1 MKKNKK
7 LVWNCWNQMKVYLD
21 KFYTEVEQA
30 KGVFVK
36 ETNGKQHIDANSG
49 LWNMPLGHFDER
61 VVKAIE
67 KQYRNLDFSSLMTTT
82 HKPALDLAEKLVE
95 LTYGNYSS
103 VFFTNSGSESSD
115 TAFKMVRGYFYNQGK
130 PEKHV
135 ILYLKDG
142 YHGSTYGA
150 LSACGIDEDRRKF
163 FPLVGGFEEVHSGNP
178 VYNSENLSE
187 ADWLQKLKD
196 DFDQQLFEIGTENIA
211 AFIYEPI
218 QGSEGVYRIEQ
229 NYFDYIVSKCR
240 ENEILLI
247 CDEIAT
253 GIGRTGQM
261 FVSEINGVFPDIMLL
276 SKGLTGGFFPLGAV
290 LVTEK
295 IFDAFYGEID
305 EGVEFVHGFTTS
317 GHPVGCAAA
326 IEVLNILEEE
336 NYLERVCEL
345 SQLFKNQLYDYLA
358 ESPLIY
364 DVQIHGLMIGFR
376 LRQFPKNALMIGS
389 WSPSMIFTNLL
400 KTKNVFSHAA
410 GESAVVLMPPFT
422 LTDEECT
429 TICHKIKSVDK
440 TLRKIIK
447 KSN

>member
-21 KFYTEVEQA
+21 KFYTEVEEA
-30 KGVFVK
+30 EGVFVK
-36 ETNGKQHIDANSG
+36 ENNGKKYIDANSG

-61 VVKAIE
+61 VIKVIE
-67 KQYRNLDFSSLMTTT
+67 NQYRTLDFSSLMTTT

-95 LTYGNYSS
+95 LTHGNYSS
-103 VFFTNSGSESSD
+103 VFYTNSGSESSD
-115 TAFKMVRGYFYNQGK
+115 TALKMARGYFFNQGK

-135 ILYLKDG
+135 ILYLKDS

-150 LSACGIDEDRRKF
+150 LSACGIEEDRRKF
-163 FPLVGGFEEVHSGNP
+163 FPLVAGFEEVHSGNP
-178 VYNSENLSE
+178 IYNSENLTE

-196 DFDQQLFEIGTENIA
+196 DFDQQLLEIGTENIA

-229 NYFDYIVSKCR
+229 NYFDYIMSKCR
-240 ENEILLI
+240 ENDILLI

-261 FVSEINGVFPDIMLL
+261 FASEINGVFPDIMLL
-276 SKGLTGGFFPLGAV
+276 SKGLSGGFFPLGAV

-295 IFDAFYGEID
+295 IFDVFYGEID

-326 IEVLNILEEE
+326 IEVLNILEAD
-336 NYLERVCEL
+336 NCLERVREL
-345 SQLFKNQLYDYLA
+345 SQQFQDQLYNYLA

-376 LRQFPKNALMIGS
+376 VRQFPKNALMIGN

-410 GESAVVLMPPFT
+410 GENAVVLMPPFT
-422 LTDEECT
+422 LADEECT

-440 TLRKIIK
+440 TLRKIVE

>member
-1 MKKNKK
+1 
-7 LVWNCWNQMKVYLD
+7 MKVYLD
-21 KFYTEVEQA
+21 KFYTEVEEA
-30 KGVFVK
+30 EGVFVK
-36 ETNGKQHIDANSG
+36 ENNGKKYIDANSG

-61 VVKAIE
+61 VIKVIE
-67 KQYRNLDFSSLMTTT
+67 NQYRTLDFSSLMTTT

-95 LTYGNYSS
+95 LTHGNYSS
-103 VFFTNSGSESSD
+103 VFYTNSGSESSD
-115 TAFKMVRGYFYNQGK
+115 TALKMARGYFFNQGK

-135 ILYLKDG
+135 ILYLKDS

-150 LSACGIDEDRRKF
+150 LSACGIEEDRRKF
-163 FPLVGGFEEVHSGNP
+163 FPLVAGFEEVHSGNP
-178 VYNSENLSE
+178 IYNSENLTE

-196 DFDQQLFEIGTENIA
+196 DFDQQLLEIGTENIA

-229 NYFDYIVSKCR
+229 NYFDYIMSKCR
-240 ENEILLI
+240 ENDILLI

-261 FVSEINGVFPDIMLL
+261 FASEINGVFPDIMLL
-276 SKGLTGGFFPLGAV
+276 SKGLSGGFFPLGAV

-295 IFDAFYGEID
+295 IFDVFYGEID

-326 IEVLNILEEE
+326 IEVLNILEAD
-336 NYLERVCEL
+336 NCLERVREL
-345 SQLFKNQLYDYLA
+345 SQQFQDQLYNYLA

-376 LRQFPKNALMIGS
+376 VRQFPKNALMIGN

-410 GESAVVLMPPFT
+410 GENAVVLMPPFT
-422 LTDEECT
+422 LADEECT

-440 TLRKIIK
+440 TLRKIVE

>member
-1 MKKNKK
+1 MKNNIKF
-7 LVWNCWNQMKVYLD
+7 VWNCWNQMKVYLE
-21 KFYTEVEQA
+21 KFYTEVEEA
-30 KGVFVK
+30 EGVFVK
-36 ETNGKQHIDANSG
+36 ENNGKKYIDANSG

-61 VVKAIE
+61 IIKAIE
-67 KQYRNLDFSSLMTTT
+67 KQYRTLDFSSLMTTT
-82 HKPALDLAEKLVE
+82 HKPALDLAEKLLE
-95 LTYGNYSS
+95 LTHGNYSS
-103 VFFTNSGSESSD
+103 VFYTNSGSESSD
-115 TAFKMVRGYFYNQGK
+115 TAIKMVRGYFFNQGK
-130 PEKHV
+130 PEKHI

-150 LSACGIDEDRRKF
+150 LSACGIEADRRKF

-178 VYNSENLSE
+178 VYNSENLNE
-187 ADWLQKLKD
+187 VDWLQKLKD
-196 DFDQQLFEIGTENIA
+196 DFDRQLLEIGAENIA

-218 QGSEGVYRIEQ
+218 QGSEGVYRIDQ
-229 NYFDYIVSKCR
+229 RYFDYIVSKCR
-240 ENEILLI
+240 ENDILLI

-261 FVSEINGVFPDIMLL
+261 FASEINGEFPDIMLL
-276 SKGLTGGFFPLGAV
+276 SKGLSGGFFPLGAV

-295 IFDAFYGEID
+295 IFDAFYGEIE

-326 IEVLNILEEE
+326 IEVLNILKEG
-336 NYLERVCEL
+336 NYLKRVREL
-345 SQLFKNQLYDYLA
+345 SQQFQNQLYDYLA

-364 DVQIHGLMIGFR
+364 DIQIHGLMIGFR
-376 LRQFPKNALMIGS
+376 VRQFPKNTLMIGN
-389 WSPSMIFTNLL
+389 WSPSMIFSNLL

-410 GESAVVLMPPFT
+410 GENAVVLMPPFT

-429 TICHKIKSVDK
+429 IICHKIKSVDN
-440 TLRKIIK
+440 TLRKIVE